1 MNILAIETSTDW
13 CGIAFIQNE
22 KCQYKIE
29 KRIPREHAERLPEF
43 YNSLRD
49 KTGLDEINLD
59 AIAVSIGP
67 GSFTGLRVGL
77 GFAKGIAFAKGLPIV
92 PVPTLQI
99 MAANSGLTSEAF
111 TILLYSHGNIV
122 FYQQF
127 SVSQLNL
134 GVVCEARAGIWDDI
148 DHSGEA
154 GQYGCEKLLGDSSIS
169 SVQPT
174 AEMTGILA
182 EKNYNCWVKK
192 TPYDLV
198 PNYIASFT
206 LGTKK

>member
-1 MNILAIETSTDW
+1 LNILAIETSTDW

-29 KRIPREHAERLPEF
+29 KRIPREHAEKLPEF

-59 AIAVSIGP
+59 AIAVAIGP

-127 SVSQLNL
+127 SISQLNL
-134 GVVCEARAGIWDDI
+134 GVVSEAKAGIGMI
-148 DHSGEA
+148 LII
-154 GQYGCEKLLGDSSIS
+154 QEKQANLD
-169 SVQPT
+169 V
-174 AEMTGILA
+174 
-182 EKNYNCWVKK
+182 KNFWV
-192 TPYDLV
+192 TH
-198 PNYIASFT
+198 
-206 LGTKK
+206 

>member
-1 MNILAIETSTDW
+1 LNILAIETSTDW

-29 KRIPREHAERLPEF
+29 KRIPREHAEKLPEF

-59 AIAVSIGP
+59 AIAVAIGP

-99 MAANSGLTSEAF
+99 MAANSGLTSEVF

-134 GVVCEARAGIWDDI
+134 GVVCEVKAGIWDDI
-148 DHSGEA
+148 DHSGDA
-154 GQYGCEKLLGDSSIS
+154 GNMDVKSF
-169 SVQPT
+169 
-174 AEMTGILA
+174 
-182 EKNYNCWVKK
+182 WVTQVFHRFHQQQK
-192 TPYDLV
+192 
-198 PNYIASFT
+198 
-206 LGTKK
+206 

>member
-22 KCQYKIE
+22 KCQYKID
-29 KRIPREHAERLPEF
+29 KQIPRKHAEKLPEF
-43 YNSLRD
+43 YASLKD
-49 KTGLDEINLD
+49 KIELDDINLD

-77 GFAKGIAFAKGLPIV
+77 SFAKGIAYAKELPIV
-92 PVPTLQI
+92 AVPTLQT
-99 MAANSGLTSEAF
+99 MAANSGLTSDGF
-111 TILLYSHGNIV
+111 TVLLYSHSDIV

-127 SVSQLNL
+127 SIIQECIRAVSEEKA
-134 GVVCEARAGIWDDI
+134 CIWNDI
-148 DHSGEA
+148 EITGESA
-154 GQYGCEKLLGDSSIS
+154 QYGCDKLLGDEIIL
-169 SVQPT
+169 SVPPT

-182 EKNYNCWVKK
+182 EKNFDRWVKK

-198 PNYIASFT
+198 PNYISSFT
-206 LGTKK
+206 IGSKK

>member
-1 MNILAIETSTDW
+1 LNILAIETSTDW

-29 KRIPREHAERLPEF
+29 KRIPREHAEKLPEF

-59 AIAVSIGP
+59 AIAVAIGP

-99 MAANSGLTSEAF
+99 MAANSGLTSEVF

-127 SVSQLNL
+127 SISQLNL
-134 GVVCEARAGIWDDI
+134 GVVSEAKAGIGMI
-148 DHSGEA
+148 LII
-154 GQYGCEKLLGDSSIS
+154 QEKQANLD
-169 SVQPT
+169 V
-174 AEMTGILA
+174 
-182 EKNYNCWVKK
+182 KNFWV
-192 TPYDLV
+192 TH
-198 PNYIASFT
+198 
-206 LGTKK
+206 